1 MKQKILNLVV
11 CILYLIF
18 FLTLGVLF
26 IATTSYYVTVLFIG
40 LMLVPIVIV
49 VLLALI
55 IQNRCLYTLIKKN
68 SGNPN

>member
-1 MKQKILNLVV
+1 MKQKILNLVA

-68 SGNPN
+68 PGNPN